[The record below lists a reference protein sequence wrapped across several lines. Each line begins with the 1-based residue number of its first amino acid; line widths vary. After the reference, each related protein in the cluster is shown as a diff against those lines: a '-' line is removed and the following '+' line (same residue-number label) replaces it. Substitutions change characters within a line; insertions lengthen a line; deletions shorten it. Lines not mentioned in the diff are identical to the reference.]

1 MRLGIASGVIPGR
14 LRSSETGVGD
24 KQLLVADVDVESV
37 FSSEKFRPRI
47 RRVEHAFRVRGKK
60 AVMGMT
66 DWKKKLLNGFI
77 VTE

>member
-24 KQLLVADVDVESV
+24 KKLFFADVEVESV
-37 FSSEKFRPRI
+37 SSSEKFQPRT
-47 RRVEHAFRVRGKK
+47 RRVKQALRVRGKK

-66 DWKKKLLNGFI
+66 DWRKKLLNGFI